1 MGAQIFLCDPHMMPL
16 DLRQKARTQECEGAP
31 PGGAPLALRPE
42 KWIITDP
49 EKGAVYK
56 GLSRCTYLA
65 QARALP
71 VPALDPGLCLG
82 GVSQRAGLAL
92 RTIPTICCVDYL
104 LLPGSISGRRP
115 WWAGSHQGP
124 FGGQCAG
131 QAEFMAPCTL
141 GQAGGRWV

>member
-71 VPALDPGLCLG
+71 VPALHPGLCLG
-82 GVSQRAGLAL
+82 E
-92 RTIPTICCVDYL
+92 
-104 LLPGSISGRRP
+104 
-115 WWAGSHQGP
+115 SHKG
-124 FGGQCAG
+124 
-131 QAEFMAPCTL
+131 
-141 GQAGGRWV
+141 

>member
-16 DLRQKARTQECEGAP
+16 DLRQKARPQECEGAP

-82 GVSQRAGLAL
+82 E
-92 RTIPTICCVDYL
+92 
-104 LLPGSISGRRP
+104 
-115 WWAGSHQGP
+115 SHKG
-124 FGGQCAG
+124 
-131 QAEFMAPCTL
+131 
-141 GQAGGRWV
+141 